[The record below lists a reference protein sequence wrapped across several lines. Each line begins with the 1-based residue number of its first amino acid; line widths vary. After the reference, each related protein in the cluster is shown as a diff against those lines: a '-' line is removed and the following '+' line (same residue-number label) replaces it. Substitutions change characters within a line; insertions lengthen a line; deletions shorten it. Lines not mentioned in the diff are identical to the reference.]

1 MDAHMNKL
9 LGSKHSKHSSSLPA
23 WLHHVKCYSVHI
35 EHYNENIT
43 LGERSCAPSKGWQ
56 MDGSGNMLQH
66 PRPAT
71 TLAEHSE
78 KQVSITGKLTLPT
91 LTQLFPGDS
100 CSHWLGSAH
109 VYVIIPYSFI
119 SCSIRHT
126 ACKQHR
132 PWQLVPAQ
140 PVFTTVCLTAILQ
153 LCSRT
158 SELTACTRPAS
169 VPAHSLC
176 C

>member
-1 MDAHMNKL
+1 MNKL
-9 LGSKHSKHSSSLPA
+9 PRSKHFKRSSFLPA
-23 WLHHVKCYSVHI
+23 WLHHTKCYSVHI
-35 EHYNENIT
+35 EQYNENIT
-43 LGERSCAPSKGWQ
+43 LGERCCAGSKGWQ

-71 TLAEHSE
+71 TLAEHSD
-78 KQVSITGKLTLPT
+78 KQVSTTGELTLPT
-91 LTQLFPGDS
+91 LTQLLPVDS
-100 CSHWLGSAH
+100 CSHWLGFIYIH
-109 VYVIIPYSFI
+109 VIVPYSFV
-119 SCSIRHT
+119 SSSVHHA
-126 ACKQHR
+126 ACKQHSLQ
-132 PWQLVPAQ
+132 QLVPAQ
-140 PVFTTVCLTAILQ
+140 PVFTTVCLAAILQ